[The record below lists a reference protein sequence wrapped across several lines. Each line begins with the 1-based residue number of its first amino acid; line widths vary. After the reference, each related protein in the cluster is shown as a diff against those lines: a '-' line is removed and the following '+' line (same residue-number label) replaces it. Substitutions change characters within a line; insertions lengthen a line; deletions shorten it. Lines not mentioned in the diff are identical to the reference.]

1 MWLRPYLSVPSVVVS
16 LLWENPFEFFLKVQQ
31 RFGIRLRKASGNGAF
46 APSSSIKEPR
56 NYKLPG
62 QIQSSLPSSKDE
74 RTAVLYFANNST
86 PYTQSGYTV
95 RTHGMLSAY
104 SKENSRKVI
113 CVTRLGY
120 PVVVGRIP
128 KSRVE
133 RIDGVIYRRLI
144 PRVFFPSSRLR
155 IQAEIRELTGIAES
169 EHVGVIH
176 TTTDFRNAYVA
187 SQVAKRL
194 SIPWVYEVRGEREN
208 TWLSQFEA
216 AERKA
221 AAASGYYNYAHEKE
235 KEAVGKAG
243 RAIFLSEVAKEFAV
257 SNGIYPRLAW
267 VIPNSLPE
275 GGKAAESHD
284 SAQKLVSSLL
294 DNNKKYIGTVSSLVH
309 YEGLTIVIRALPYL
323 PVEVNALFV
332 GDGIERR
339 RLEALARSL
348 GVHDR
353 VVFAGKQPTESIG
366 EWYRAL
372 DVFVVPRISSLVTA
386 RVTPIKPLEAMR
398 VGIPVLA
405 SDLPALHEVTGEF
418 AVYFVPEQLEDF
430 VRKIKMIL
438 DGNVEIDQERVDQWL
453 RTRTWEHNV
462 KKLEA
467 LYSELT
473 GGK

>member
-1 MWLRPYLSVPSVVVS
+1 MWFRPYLSLPSTVIS
-16 LLWENPFEFFLKVQQ
+16 LMWEDPTEFFLKVQQ
-31 RFGIRLRKASGNGAF
+31 RFGIQLRGLCGIGTS
-46 APSSSIKEPR
+46 APSRNIEGPR

-62 QIQSSLPSSKDE
+62 DIHWSARRSKNGH
-74 RTAVLYFANNST
+74 TSVLYFANNST

-95 RTHGMLSAY
+95 RTHGMLRAFSET
-104 SKENSRKVI
+104 SSRRMI

-120 PVVVGRIP
+120 PVVVGHIP
-128 KSRVE
+128 KSRE
-133 RIDGVIYRRLI
+133 DIIDGVTYRRI
-144 PRVFFPSSRLR
+144 VPRLFFPSSRLR
-155 IQAEIRELTGIAES
+155 ARAEIRELTRIAKAEQ
-169 EHVGVIH
+169 VGVIH
-176 TTTDFRNAYVA
+176 TTTDYKNAYIA

-216 AERKA
+216 EERKE
-221 AAASGYYNYAHEKE
+221 AAASGYYTYANAKE
-235 KEAVGKAG
+235 KEAVRKAG
-243 RAIFLSEVAKEFAV
+243 GAVFLSEVAKADAV
-257 SNGIYPRLAW
+257 SKGTDPRKAW
-267 VIPNSLPE
+267 VIPNSLS
-275 GGKAAESHD
+275 GRGTTIQGYD
-284 SAQKLVSSLL
+284 SAEKLVSSLV
-294 DNNKKYIGTVSSLVH
+294 DKRKKYIGTVSSLVH

-453 RTRTWEHNV
+453 RTRTWEYNV